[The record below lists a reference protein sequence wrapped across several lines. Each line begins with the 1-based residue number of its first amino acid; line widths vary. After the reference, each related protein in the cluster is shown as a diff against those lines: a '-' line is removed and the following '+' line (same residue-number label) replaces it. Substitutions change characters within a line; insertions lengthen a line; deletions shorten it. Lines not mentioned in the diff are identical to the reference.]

1 MKTITSKDLRNNM
14 DKILERVNAGEEIII
29 THRYRQPVKLTLADE
44 APKKGLSGLAA
55 LDNAKAKVKIPASLK
70 HGDLKEI
77 YHKDLLKKYG
87 K

>member
-14 DKILERVNAGEEIII
+14 DKILERVNAGEDIII
-29 THRYRQPVKLTLADE
+29 THRYRQPVKLTLADKS
-44 APKKGLSGLAA
+44 PKKGLSGLAA

-70 HGDLKEI
+70 YGDLQEI